1 MPDTEWPRYEVFK
14 QDRPN
19 RPHEAVGTVHAPDPE
34 MALLNA
40 RDVFVRRPDCY
51 NLWVAPQDQVLT
63 MTAVE
68 MELNPNW
75 ADEEIPEDAPMRTF
89 YVFTR
94 QHHRRSMVAATHVG
108 EVQAR
113 THREA
118 LRKALESGRFTDKP
132 VYLWMIV
139 PADAITSSGEEDV
152 EPMFAPARDKRYR
165 DQSYYGGLIFDKNAL
180 KRREREMG

>member
-40 RDVFVRRPDCY
+40 RDVFVRRPACHS
-51 NLWVAPQDQVLT
+51 LWVAPQDQVLT
-63 MTAVE
+63 MTALE
-68 MELNPNW
+68 MELNPAW
-75 ADEEIPEDAPMRTF
+75 AEETVPEDAPVRTF
-89 YVFTR
+89 HVFTR
-94 QHHRRSMVAATHVG
+94 QHQRRTMVAATHVG
-108 EVQAR
+108 QIQAR

-118 LRKALESGRFTDKP
+118 LRKALEQGEFTDRP

-139 PADAITSSGEEDV
+139 PADAITGSREEDV
-152 EPMFAPARDKRYR
+152 ESLFRPAEEKHYR
-165 DQSYYGGLIFDKNAL
+165 DQSYYSGRVFDKKAL
-180 KRREREMG
+180 KRREREVA